1 MAHVGSE
8 LNTSFVN
15 WAFPEG
21 KVRSHLLPFQPAAF
35 NLAVLQVQ
43 ERVSEAVTSRKAP
56 CKVHSYTAG
65 WEPSPGPPPPPRLA
79 GWKAGLRQAGCGLV
93 SSLVRAA
100 KKCPTGWALP
110 QQSRKSRENRPAHT
124 PKSNGVFGDGQIR
137 TAGRRRVTKR
147 QAIHT
152 TPK

>member
-65 WEPSPGPPPPPRLA
+65 WEPSPGPPASLA
-79 GWKAGLRQAGCGLV
+79 GKQGYARQA
-93 SSLVRAA
+93 AA
-100 KKCPTGWALP
+100 
-110 QQSRKSRENRPAHT
+110 
-124 PKSNGVFGDGQIR
+124 
-137 TAGRRRVTKR
+137 
-147 QAIHT
+147 
-152 TPK
+152 